1 MTITN
6 FSTLGDRGA
15 SQKQKLPR
23 ASTVSSCNEFND
35 QVFID
40 FKFLTKNSPTRQV
53 RPSSN
58 QTFSQQ
64 MIVYVAVGRN
74 ISYQKKARVLEEI
87 RVRNLLKE
95 IKPPVNTL
103 PIFEH
108 PH

>member
-1 MTITN
+1 
-6 FSTLGDRGA
+6 
-15 SQKQKLPR
+15 
-23 ASTVSSCNEFND
+23 
-35 QVFID
+35 
-40 FKFLTKNSPTRQV
+40 
-53 RPSSN
+53 
-58 QTFSQQ
+58 

-108 PH
+108 PHWNCQNQRCLEKGSIFLK